1 MRKLAGHED
10 PEPPGRAAK
19 GRINMRCRM
28 LVLATV
34 ICVASAPAFAQKTD
48 VRVQAEQIRQA
59 YETAFN
65 KKDGAGIAALL
76 TKNAVF
82 VAPTGAIVQGRE
94 KVRQGQ
100 EQTMK
105 TLGDYTAK
113 LMLDKV
119 VASGNAG
126 WSIGRTVI
134 TRGGKEDHLHWASA
148 YANEGGKL
156 KISMVAIGADVPPMA
171 PQK

>member
-1 MRKLAGHED
+1 
-10 PEPPGRAAK
+10 
-19 GRINMRCRM
+19 
-28 LVLATV
+28 
-34 ICVASAPAFAQKTD
+34 
-48 VRVQAEQIRQA
+48 
-59 YETAFN
+59 
-65 KKDGAGIAALL
+65 
-76 TKNAVF
+76 VF
-82 VAPTGAIVQGRE
+82 MAPTGAILQGRD

-113 LMLDKV
+113 LTLDKV
-119 VASGNAG
+119 VVSGNAG

-134 TRGGKEDHLHWASA
+134 TRAGKEDHLHWASA
-148 YANEGGKL
+148 YASEGGKL